1 MKHCTKTVYFVTNV
15 YACCI
20 PACSRALVKC
30 VFTCVL
36 RVFNMGMFLA
46 KEVCTVMLLHV
57 RASLLYVR
65 SFLSSKSLYGKSAIR
80 LDGGGVAGWIG
91 SRRIVGPR
99 SEFSI
104 LRSKEPSPPLCPIIP
119 ATPRVEYFYPP
130 FFPPFYCVPVI
141 SRKIAS
147 NKFPVDTHARVRPT
161 ETVSL

>member
-46 KEVCTVMLLHV
+46 KEVCTVMLL
-57 RASLLYVR
+57 
-65 SFLSSKSLYGKSAIR
+65 LSELHFIR
-80 LDGGGVAGWIG
+80 TIFPFFKKLIREKCYTSRRGGGVAGG
-91 SRRIVGPR
+91 SDRGVSWDRDLNSR
-99 SEFSI
+99 FSAQ
-104 LRSKEPSPPLCPIIP
+104 KNPPLCPIIP

-130 FFPPFYCVPVI
+130 FSPFFT
-141 SRKIAS
+141 AS
-147 NKFPVDTHARVRPT
+147 P
-161 ETVSL
+161 